1 MLAFA
6 IFTDGIETG
15 AAHVFQDHIAIT
27 LAGSA
32 P

>member
-6 IFTDGIETG
+6 VFTDGIGIPE
-15 AAHVFQDHIAIT
+15 AHTVQDHIAIT
-27 LAGSA
+27 LAGSD